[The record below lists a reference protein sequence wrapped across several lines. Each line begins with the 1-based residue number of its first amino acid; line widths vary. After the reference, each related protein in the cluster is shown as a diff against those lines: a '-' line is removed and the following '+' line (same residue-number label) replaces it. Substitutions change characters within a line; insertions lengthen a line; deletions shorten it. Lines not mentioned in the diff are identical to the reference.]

1 MKYYPVEARVAPLVT
16 IRRER
21 MLPVPGE
28 VLVRVG
34 EMVGSADVVA
44 RCQLPGS
51 VRVVDVSRSLRV
63 PRQRTERYLVKS
75 PGDTVQANETIAAPG
90 GLFGRLRAGSR
101 SPVDGKIIDVRDGL
115 VLIASAGNTFELE
128 AHLKGQVTNVMPSR
142 GVVVS
147 AAGALIQGFWGTG
160 GEAEGVL
167 KLVVDS
173 PQKPLRARSIDVSCQ
188 GTVVVGGRI
197 LDEATLDQAVEAKVR
212 GMIVGSLDAGLIQ
225 YLRALPFPVVV
236 TEGFGTLPMSEPV
249 FALLHSNMGR
259 EAMMNAET
267 STRWGARRPEVLIPL
282 RADDS
287 TPEDSREPKPLRV
300 GDLVR
305 VLRAPYLG
313 SLGTVVDLPDLP
325 QVLESGSRV
334 PAVIVELDD
343 ASMPSGQSV
352 DQPVVIPIVNVELV
366 R

>member
-1 MKYYPVEARVAPLVT
+1 MNYYPVEARVTPLIT

-21 MLPVPGE
+21 ILPEVGE

-34 EMVGSADVVA
+34 EMVGPADVVA

-51 VRVVDVSRSLRV
+51 VRVVDVSRALRV
-63 PRQRTERYLVKS
+63 PRHKADRYLLKS
-75 PGDTVQANETIAAPG
+75 PGDTVQANEPIAAPG
-90 GLFGRLRAGSR
+90 GLLGRLRRACR
-101 SPVDGKIIDVRDGL
+101 SPVAGEIIDVRDGL
-115 VLIASAGNTFELE
+115 ILIASATTTYELE
-128 AHLKGQVTNVMPSR
+128 AHLKGQVTNIMPSR

-160 GEAEGVL
+160 GEADGVL

-188 GTVVVGGRI
+188 GTIVVGGRI

-212 GMIVGSLDAGLIQ
+212 GMIVGSVDAVLIE
-225 YLRALPFPVVV
+225 YLRKLPFPVVV
-236 TEGFGTLPMSEPV
+236 TEGFGTLPMSEPI
-249 FALLHSNMGR
+249 FGLLHSNMGR
-259 EAMMNAET
+259 EAMVNAET
-267 STRWGARRPEVLIPL
+267 STRWGARRPEVIIPL
-282 RADDS
+282 RSDDG
-287 TPEDSREPKPLRV
+287 TPEDARQPSALRV

-305 VLRAPYLG
+305 VLRPPHLG
-313 SLGTVVDLPDLP
+313 ALGTITDLPDLP

-334 PAVIVELDD
+334 PSVLVEID
-343 ASMPSGQSV
+343 GV
-352 DQPVVIPIVNVELV
+352 DETVVIPVVNVELV

>member
-1 MKYYPVEARVAPLVT
+1 MNYYPIEARVTPLVT

-21 MLPVPGE
+21 MLPELGD

-34 EMVGSADVVA
+34 EMVGPADVVA

-51 VRVVDVSRSLRV
+51 LRVVDASRALRV
-63 PRQRTERYLVKS
+63 PRRRVERYLLKAA
-75 PGDTVQANETIAAPG
+75 GDNVQANEPVAAPG
-90 GLFGRLRAGSR
+90 GLFGRLRRSCR
-101 SPVDGKIIDVRDGL
+101 SPVDGQIIDVRDGL
-115 VLIASAGNTFELE
+115 ILIASAGTTYELA
-128 AHLKGQVTNVMPSR
+128 AHLKGQVTNIMPSR
-142 GVVVS
+142 GVVIS
-147 AAGALIQGFWGTG
+147 AAGALIQGFWGSG

-188 GTVVVGGRI
+188 GTIVVGGRV

-212 GMIVGSLDAGLIQ
+212 GMIVGSVDAVLIPA
-225 YLRALPFPVVV
+225 LRALPFPVVV
-236 TEGFGTLPMSEPV
+236 TEGFGTLPMCEPL
-249 FALLHSNMGR
+249 FGLLHSNMGR

-287 TPEDSREPKPLRV
+287 TPEDTRQPKALRV

-313 SLGTVVDLPDLP
+313 ALGTVVDLPDLP

-334 PAVIVELDD
+334 PAVLVELD
-343 ASMPSGQSV
+343 GV
-352 DQPVVIPIVNVELV
+352 DQPVAIPVVNVELV

>member
-1 MKYYPVEARVAPLVT
+1 MNYYPIEARVTPLVT

-21 MLPVPGE
+21 MLPELGD

-34 EMVGSADVVA
+34 EMVGPADVVA

-51 VRVVDVSRSLRV
+51 LRVVDASRALRV
-63 PRQRTERYLVKS
+63 PRDRVERFLLKAV
-75 PGDTVQANETIAAPG
+75 GDTVQVNEPVAAPG
-90 GLFGRLRAGSR
+90 GLFGRLRRSCR
-101 SPVDGKIIDVRDGL
+101 SPVEGQIIDVRDGL
-115 VLIASAGNTFELE
+115 ILIASAGTTYELA
-128 AHLKGQVTNVMPSR
+128 AHLKGQVTNIMPSR
-142 GVVVS
+142 GVVIS
-147 AAGALIQGFWGTG
+147 AAGALIQGFWGRG

-188 GTVVVGGRI
+188 GTIVVGGRI

-212 GMIVGSLDAGLIQ
+212 GMIVGSVDAVLIPA
-225 YLRALPFPVVV
+225 LRALPFPVVV
-236 TEGFGTLPMSEPV
+236 TEGFGTLPMSEPI
-249 FALLHSNMGR
+249 FGLLHANMGR

-287 TPEDSREPKPLRV
+287 TPEDTHQPRALRV

-305 VLRAPYLG
+305 VLRAPYPG
-313 SLGTVVDLPDLP
+313 ALGTVVHLPDFP
-325 QVLESGSRV
+325 QLLESGSRV
-334 PAVIVELDD
+334 PAVLVELD
-343 ASMPSGQSV
+343 GV
-352 DQPVVIPIVNVELV
+352 DQPVAIPVVNVELV

>member
-1 MKYYPVEARVAPLVT
+1 MNHYPVEARVTPLVT

-21 MLPVPGE
+21 MLPVAGD

-34 EMVGSADVVA
+34 EMVGPADVVA

-51 VRVVDVSRSLRV
+51 LRVIDASRALRV
-63 PRQRTERYLVKS
+63 PRQRTERYLLKS
-75 PGDTVQANETIAAPG
+75 AGDTVQANEMIAAPR
-90 GLFGRLRAGSR
+90 GLFGRLRRNCR
-101 SPVDGKIIDVRDGL
+101 SPVNDQVLDVRDG
-115 VLIASAGNTFELE
+115 VILIASAGTSYELA
-128 AHLKGQVTNVMPSR
+128 AHLKGQVTNIMPSR
-142 GVVVS
+142 GVVIS

-167 KLVVDS
+167 KLIVDN
-173 PQKPLRARSIDVSCQ
+173 PQKPLRARSVDVSCQ
-188 GTVVVGGRI
+188 GTIVVGGRI

-212 GMIVGSLDAGLIQ
+212 GMIVGSVDAALIPA
-225 YLRALPFPVVV
+225 LRALPFPVVV
-236 TEGFGTLPMSEPV
+236 TEGFGPLPMSETV
-249 FALLHSNMGR
+249 FGLLQSNMGR

-287 TPEDSREPKPLRV
+287 TPEDSRQPRSLRV

-313 SLGTVVDLPDLP
+313 GFGTVVDLPELP
-325 QVLESGSRV
+325 QTLESGSRV
-334 PAVIVELDD
+334 PVVLVKLAD
-343 ASMPSGQSV
+343 AE
-352 DQPVVIPIVNVELV
+352 QPVAIPVVNVELV